1 MAITDTNWYQNWF
14 GNDYLKV
21 YSHRDKKEA
30 IQLVKLIFSN
40 IQLLPDARILDIGCG
55 QGRHLSIFAE
65 HHFKITGIDLS
76 SVLLR
81 IAKEI
86 NANNPTANF
95 LLADMRHLPLKSKFD
110 LILNLFTSFGYFE
123 KDKENRSV
131 LVQINSLL
139 NEKGSFVFDYFNSD
153 YVKNN
158 LVPKHKKE
166 VGELVV
172 EQERYIED
180 SRINKKIELTK
191 KGKKTT
197 YFESVKLYSPDEIYE
212 MLRSVKLKI
221 NNVFGNYDGS
231 AFDLN
236 SPRLLVFGEKIE

>member
-21 YSHRDKKEA
+21 YSHRDKNEA
-30 IQLVKLIFSN
+30 IQLVELIFSN
-40 IQLLPDARILDIGCG
+40 TQLLPDARILDVGCG

-81 IAKEI
+81 IAKE
-86 NANNPTANF
+86 NNENNPTANF
-95 LLADMRHLPLKSKFD
+95 LQADMRHLPLKSKFD

-123 KDKENRSV
+123 KDEENQSV
-131 LVQINSLL
+131 LEQIHQLL
-139 NEKGSFVFDYFNSD
+139 NKNGSFVFDYFNSD
-153 YVKNN
+153 YIKNT
-158 LVPKHKKE
+158 LIPKHKKE
-166 VGELVV
+166 VGEILVK
-172 EQERYIED
+172 QERYIEN
-180 SRINKKIELTK
+180 SRIKKKIELTK

-231 AFDLN
+231 AFELN
-236 SPRLLVFGEKIE
+236 SPRLLVFGENFE